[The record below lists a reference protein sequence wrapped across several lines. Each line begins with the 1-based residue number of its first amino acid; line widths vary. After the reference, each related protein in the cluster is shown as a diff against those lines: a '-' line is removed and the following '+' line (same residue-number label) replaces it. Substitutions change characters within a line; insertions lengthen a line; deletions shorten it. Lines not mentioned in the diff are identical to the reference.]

1 MTKLLP
7 GAALLAA
14 LLLLQPAASA
24 RAAPRAVLPD
34 DVRPVAYRID
44 FTPDAAHAR
53 FAGTVEIDVDVRRP
67 TARIVVDAADL
78 AIDAASLSGEARAPS
93 IAVDERA
100 QTASF
105 AFGHALAPGRR
116 TLTVRYRGRI
126 NDQGYGLFRL
136 AWTTPQGPASALYT
150 QFENTDA
157 RRFVPCWDEPG
168 VKATFALSA
177 VVPQGLMA
185 VGNMPVAATE
195 ALPGGLQ
202 RVRFAAT
209 PRMSSYL
216 LFFALGDFERV
227 HRVVDG
233 VDVGVVVRR
242 GATASAGFAL
252 DTAAALLPWYDR
264 WFGVR
269 YPLPK
274 MDMIGGAGE
283 SPAFG
288 AMENW
293 GALFYFE
300 RDLLVDPARAS
311 EADRRRVFSTI
322 AHEMAHQ
329 WFGDLVTMAWWD
341 DLWLNEGFATW
352 MQAKAADALHPQW
365 HAALEA
371 LADKQDA
378 LEADAR
384 PGSHPVV
391 ARIVDAAEAEGVF
404 DAITYEKGAQVV
416 RALEAAV
423 GADAFRDG
431 VRRYMR
437 RHAYGNTT
445 SDDLWAALDEG
456 AAAPIAPVARDL
468 VLQAGVPLVTEL
480 GARCEDGATVVTLA
494 QGRFAVDPADA
505 APRRWR
511 VPLAVSTLGRAPVR
525 AIVDGP
531 VPRRVRVP
539 GCGPVVLD
547 PGQAGYLR
555 GRYEPGNLAALTA
568 RFDAL
573 APVDQLG
580 LLADTAALARRGDV
594 AVADWMAL
602 LARVPAQADPAV
614 LQALVDQ
621 LRDLDRLHDGLPTQP
636 AFRAWA
642 RTRLQPVFARTGW
655 QAGADDD
662 GLALLR
668 AAVVQALGAF
678 GDPDVVAGA
687 RARWARLRGEASS
700 APGASVP
707 AASIVPAAAAAAS
720 GVPSTAAAA
729 TTAPS
734 TTAPSGTALS
744 TPAPASDPD
753 GPPTDA
759 AMRDA
764 VLEVVAARADAAD
777 WQRLADEARAAADPA
792 ERSAL
797 YHLLARAQDPALV
810 ARALALAVSGEPP
823 VTVAGGMLRPAAER
837 FPGETLAFIRAHWPR
852 VQALLGDGAAA
863 EVVARFFGTA
873 DDPAL
878 ADALGAFAREAP
890 LPASAARSL
899 VAAQALVRDRARVRR
914 ERLPEVDRWIAAR

>member
-1 MTKLLP
+1 MTKILP
-7 GAALLAA
+7 GALLAA
-14 LLLLQPAASA
+14 FLILQPAAPA
-24 RAAPRAVLPD
+24 RAAQRVVLPD

-44 FTPDAAHAR
+44 FTPDAAHAS
-53 FAGTVEIDVDVRRP
+53 FAATVEIDVDVRRP

-78 AIDAASLSGEARAPS
+78 AIDDASLAGEARAP
-93 IAVDERA
+93 AVSLDEKA
-100 QTASF
+100 QTATF
-105 AFGHALAPGRR
+105 AFSHALAPGRR
-116 TLTVRYRGRI
+116 TLVVRYHGRI

-168 VKATFALSA
+168 IKATFALSA

-185 VGNMPVAATE
+185 VGNMPVASTQ

-202 RVRFAAT
+202 RVRFATT

-242 GATASAGFAL
+242 GAAASAGFAL
-252 DTAAALLPWYDR
+252 DAAAALLPWYDR

-293 GALFYFE
+293 GALFHFE

-311 EADRRRVFSTI
+311 QADRRRVFATI

-329 WFGDLVTMAWWD
+329 WFGDFVTMAWWD

-352 MQAKAADALHPQW
+352 METKAADALHPEW
-365 HAALEA
+365 HASLDA

-378 LEADAR
+378 LGPDAR

-391 ARIVDAAEAEGVF
+391 AHIVDADEAEGVF
-404 DAITYEKGAQVV
+404 DAITYEKGAQAV

-456 AAAPIAPVARDL
+456 AAHPIAPVARDL
-468 VLQAGVPLVTEL
+468 VLQAGVPLVSEL
-480 GARCEDGATVVTLA
+480 GARCDRGDTVVTLS

-511 VPLAVSTLGRAPVR
+511 VPMAVSTLGHAAVR
-525 AIVDGP
+525 AIVAGP
-531 VPRRVRVP
+531 APQQLRVP

-555 GRYEPGNLAALTA
+555 ARYQPGDLAALTA
-568 RFDAL
+568 RFDEL
-573 APVDQLG
+573 APIDQLG
-580 LLADTAALARRGDV
+580 LLADTAALARHGDV
-594 AVADWMAL
+594 AVADW
-602 LARVPAQADPAV
+602 
-614 LQALVDQ
+614 
-621 LRDLDRLHDGLPTQP
+621 
-636 AFRAWA
+636 
-642 RTRLQPVFARTGW
+642 
-655 QAGADDD
+655 
-662 GLALLR
+662 
-668 AAVVQALGAF
+668 
-678 GDPDVVAGA
+678 
-687 RARWARLRGEASS
+687 
-700 APGASVP
+700 
-707 AASIVPAAAAAAS
+707 
-720 GVPSTAAAA
+720 
-729 TTAPS
+729 
-734 TTAPSGTALS
+734 
-744 TPAPASDPD
+744 
-753 GPPTDA
+753 
-759 AMRDA
+759 
-764 VLEVVAARADAAD
+764 
-777 WQRLADEARAAADPA
+777 
-792 ERSAL
+792 
-797 YHLLARAQDPALV
+797 
-810 ARALALAVSGEPP
+810 
-823 VTVAGGMLRPAAER
+823 
-837 FPGETLAFIRAHWPR
+837 
-852 VQALLGDGAAA
+852 
-863 EVVARFFGTA
+863 
-873 DDPAL
+873 
-878 ADALGAFAREAP
+878 
-890 LPASAARSL
+890 
-899 VAAQALVRDRARVRR
+899 
-914 ERLPEVDRWIAAR
+914 